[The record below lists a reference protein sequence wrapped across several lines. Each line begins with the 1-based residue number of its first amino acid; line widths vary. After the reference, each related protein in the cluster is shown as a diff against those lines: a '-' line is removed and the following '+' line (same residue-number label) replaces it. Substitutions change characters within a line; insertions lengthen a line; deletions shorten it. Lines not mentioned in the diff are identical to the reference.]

1 MTARLPGGTA
11 PHLPRLENW
20 LKLGERLTGYV
31 YQDARF
37 PEGTHIW
44 TSAIVSMTEDYAVTC
59 HSRYLLGRPWAPP
72 AARTGKDVGFGKAV
86 ATTLFSN
93 S

>member
-1 MTARLPGGTA
+1 MTARPPGGTA
-11 PHLPRLENW
+11 TNLPRLENW

-44 TSAIVSMTEDYAVTC
+44 TSTILSMTESYAVTC

-72 AARTGKDVGFGKAV
+72 AAGPSRGA
-86 ATTLFSN
+86 ALARS
-93 S
+93 

>member
-1 MTARLPGGTA
+1 MTARLPAGTA
-11 PHLPRLENW
+11 THLPRLENW

-44 TSAIVSMTEDYAVTC
+44 TSAVLSITEDCAVTC
-59 HSRYLLGRPWAPP
+59 HSRYRLGHPWTPP
-72 AARTGKDVGFGKAV
+72 AARAEKDVAL
-86 ATTLFSN
+86 ARP
-93 S
+93 